1 MPPWTSARMPPK
13 KGSASSKEADALA
26 VEEQRQAKRS
36 REIFD
41 AAVDG
46 RQLSRVRPS
55 SIRELVP
62 SKLLR
67 RSDCKDVHKRS
78 SVKKSRYMTI
88 FPGQLAHLKEGRI
101 GSLAKLDTQNPVL
114 YIEYG
119 HLGRLKLEGTI
130 VRSKTTR
137 YFTLNVKSRDR
148 LNLEDW
154 FDSCVVFGRYAWV
167 GTVEENPG
175 EEPMPFPEQLAHVAA
190 AAAADPAAHEKGG
203 PSADEEEDLDPAV
216 AAVVAA
222 ARAAHK
228 PPTEADLW
236 NASVAAEEGAKPI
249 VSRHVANDDDDKD
262 EDDDE
267 KPAIRRESASAP
279 ARSDDGDDTAGD
291 DTAGDDTAGDDT
303 AVRRPRRES
312 AKAVDYAKYDEGEDD
327 MFDDDD
333 DDDDGDRVFRGR
345 ATATVAKA
353 APAGFSAHGSGLGK
367 REKATKPRARR
378 APKKET
384 KKEAKADEVI
394 SIDDDEEDD
403 EADDE
408 EDDDTR
414 KDDDEGSDDEPL
426 AARPAANKQSSL
438 LGFLKPKDDG
448 GGGEKPR
455 PRRASAEAAKRK
467 PVKRKHVLDSDDD
480 DEDEDES
487 EDDDDDDDD
496 DWA

>member
-1 MPPWTSARMPPK
+1 MPPK
-13 KGSASSKEADALA
+13 KGSARDKEADALA

-190 AAAADPAAHEKGG
+190 AAAADPAADAKE
-203 PSADEEEDLDPAV
+203 DEEEDLDPAV

-228 PPTEADLW
+228 PPTEADMW

-249 VSRHVANDDDDKD
+249 VSRHVANDDDDD
-262 EDDDE
+262 VNDDDLV
-267 KPAIRRESASAP
+267 PVPWLAIRLPDVIGPRDGTYRLWRYQMWVQCVDVLGPVVVSPDLATGGSRALSFAYAP
-279 ARSDDGDDTAGD
+279 DVA
-291 DTAGDDTAGDDT
+291 
-303 AVRRPRRES
+303 
-312 AKAVDYAKYDEGEDD
+312 
-327 MFDDDD
+327 
-333 DDDDGDRVFRGR
+333 DRKSV
-345 ATATVAKA
+345 V
-353 APAGFSAHGSGLGK
+353 
-367 REKATKPRARR
+367 
-378 APKKET
+378 
-384 KKEAKADEVI
+384 
-394 SIDDDEEDD
+394 
-403 EADDE
+403 
-408 EDDDTR
+408 
-414 KDDDEGSDDEPL
+414 
-426 AARPAANKQSSL
+426 
-438 LGFLKPKDDG
+438 
-448 GGGEKPR
+448 
-455 PRRASAEAAKRK
+455 
-467 PVKRKHVLDSDDD
+467 
-480 DEDEDES
+480 
-487 EDDDDDDDD
+487 
-496 DWA
+496 

>member
-1 MPPWTSARMPPK
+1 MPPK
-13 KGSASSKEADALA
+13 KGSARDKEADALA

-88 FPGQLAHLKEGRI
+88 FPGQLAHIKEGRI

-119 HLGRLKLEGTI
+119 DLGRLKLEGTI

-175 EEPMPFPEQLAHVAA
+175 EEPMPFPDQLAHVAA
-190 AAAADPAAHEKGG
+190 AAAANPPKDAKKD
-203 PSADEEEDLDPAV
+203 PSADDEEEDLDPAV

-228 PPTEADLW
+228 PLTEADMW
-236 NASVAAEEGAKPI
+236 NASIAAEEGAKPI
-249 VSRHVANDDDDKD
+249 VSSHVANDDDD
-262 EDDDE
+262 DDD
-267 KPAIRRESASAP
+267 AGG
-279 ARSDDGDDTAGD
+279 DDDTAGD
-291 DTAGDDTAGDDT
+291 AGGQP
-303 AVRRPRRES
+303 RRPRRES
-312 AKAVDYAKYDEGEDD
+312 AKAVNYAKYDEGDD
-327 MFDDDD
+327 DVFDDLDD
-333 DDDDGDRVFRGR
+333 DEDGDRVFRGR

-353 APAGFSAHGSGLGK
+353 APAGFSAHSSGLGK
-367 REKATKPRARR
+367 KEKAAPKKPRP
-378 APKKET
+378 PKKET
-384 KKEAKADEVI
+384 KNEAKTDEVI
-394 SIDDDEEDD
+394 SIDDDD
-403 EADDE
+403 
-408 EDDDTR
+408 EDDDHVDDDAR

-426 AARPAANKQSSL
+426 AARPAANKRAGGGGQSSL
-438 LGFLKPKDDG
+438 LGFLKPKGDG
-448 GGGEKPR
+448 GGGDKPR
-455 PRRASAEAAKRK
+455 PRRASAEAAKPK

-480 DEDEDES
+480 DEDES

-496 DWA
+496 WA

>member
-1 MPPWTSARMPPK
+1 MPPK

-67 RSDCKDVHKRS
+67 RSDCKDIHKRS

-114 YIEYG
+114 YIDYG

-190 AAAADPAAHEKGG
+190 AAAADPAAHEKGS

-228 PPTEADLW
+228 PPTEADVW

-249 VSRHVANDDDDKD
+249 VSRHVANDDEDKDLDEDKD
-262 EDDDE
+262 ED
-267 KPAIRRESASAP
+267 KI
-279 ARSDDGDDTAGD
+279 
-291 DTAGDDTAGDDT
+291 
-303 AVRRPRRES
+303 
-312 AKAVDYAKYDEGEDD
+312 
-327 MFDDDD
+327 
-333 DDDDGDRVFRGR
+333 
-345 ATATVAKA
+345 
-353 APAGFSAHGSGLGK
+353 
-367 REKATKPRARR
+367 
-378 APKKET
+378 
-384 KKEAKADEVI
+384 
-394 SIDDDEEDD
+394 
-403 EADDE
+403 
-408 EDDDTR
+408 
-414 KDDDEGSDDEPL
+414 
-426 AARPAANKQSSL
+426 
-438 LGFLKPKDDG
+438 
-448 GGGEKPR
+448 
-455 PRRASAEAAKRK
+455 
-467 PVKRKHVLDSDDD
+467 
-480 DEDEDES
+480 DEDEDE
-487 EDDDDDDDD
+487 DDKDA
-496 DWA
+496 WQHRR